1 VVVTGLRARVRLEL
15 TDEIKR
21 LARQQ
26 LDSVGASELS
36 LRAIARDMDMAS
48 SAMYRYFPSRDDLL
62 TALIID
68 AYNALGDVAEAA
80 DAAHQ
85 RSSIKGRFIAIG
97 LAAYEWAKAH
107 RAEYGLIYGT
117 PVPGYKAPTDTIGP
131 AIRFAGVLVRLL
143 ADGIDDGSVIN
154 DATSLPRAVRRDMT
168 AINVTFETSIPEP
181 VMARGV
187 QAWSALFGTISFTLF
202 GHLHNV
208 VSDYDT
214 YLRHSL
220 DVIATRMIEQ

>member
-1 VVVTGLRARVRLEL
+1 VTGLRARVRLEL

-21 LARQQ
+21 LAREQ
-26 LDSVGASELS
+26 LATAGASELS

-68 AYNALGDVAEAA
+68 AYDALGDVAEAA
-80 DAAHQ
+80 DLAH
-85 RSSIKGRFIAIG
+85 RRASTKGRFVAIG

-117 PVPGYKAPTDTIGP
+117 PIPGYKAPTDTIGS
-131 AIRFAGVLVRLL
+131 AIRVAGVLVRLL
-143 ADGIDDGSVIN
+143 ADGVHDGSI
-154 DATSLPRAVRRDMT
+154 TSDGAPVPRTVRRDMA
-168 AINVTFETSIPEP
+168 AINITFGTDIPEA
-181 VMARGV
+181 VMVRGV

-202 GHLHNV
+202 GHLNNV
-208 VSDYDT
+208 VSDYDAHV
-214 YLRHSL
+214 RHSL
-220 DVIATRMIEQ
+220 ELIANRIVY